1 MVKILQGSVVTQ
13 TTLGGLTYIS
23 GWQISC
29 SVYVPKIMKI
39 GWQWTKLL
47 QKLSG
52 LLFWPTL
59 YSTARTFKAENSQD
73 RIYRT
78 TSIKRRYQINSGLLI
93 EATQSY

>member
-1 MVKILQGSVVTQ
+1 
-13 TTLGGLTYIS
+13 
-23 GWQISC
+23 
-29 SVYVPKIMKI
+29 MKI

-93 EATQSY
+93 EATQSYWSTNTSRLQLPELHCKVYWLCY